1 MLTRVDRLIAL
12 PENMLS
18 RTMAQRAWNGVRV
31 DVTEFHCV
39 GRVAHHICTTKPKP
53 ASAFSSKKSE
63 ALVSRACARTSKQPA

>member
-1 MLTRVDRLIAL
+1 LLTRVDRLIAL

-39 GRVAHHICTTKPKP
+39 GRVAHHLHHETETRL
-53 ASAFSSKKSE
+53 SVLLEEVGS
-63 ALVSRACARTSKQPA
+63 LVSRACARTSKQPA